1 MARWSSIPRFLA
13 FGILAGAMLAAVV
26 AAGIAVVAPRT
37 GAAVP
42 DRRWPGPP
50 PSVVFGPDGAPTAGN
65 VTVGPLVPAA
75 PPRRLLDLVPPDV
88 LAAFE
93 AAEAARG
100 DADDKPDAGPGAFDV
115 DDDTARLRE
124 RADAAYQRA
133 KVLAAVSAT
142 LLRET
147 GVDFVFVDLLAADAH
162 AVPLVLVDG
171 AVRFRGDAVALR
183 EAIRLGTRV
192 VRTEAEGEDVGE
204 VDPAA
209 IHAPMRADATASLV
223 ARCRD
228 LLRTSRAI
236 LRLPHDPLEVVEARR
251 DGDDVVVRF
260 RDPPA
265 AAALHD
271 LEDRVVATAAVAPD
285 GTVRVRCPDPA
296 LDPFRHRLVVRAAT
310 RVRWRAAPT
319 VADLVGTPERRLLSA
334 DVAEVG
340 APFAPRVVVA
350 NSKTGLPVAGVPVRL
365 ALRQGDR
372 VLDQAALVTDAA
384 GTVSRALVVPADAA
398 EGPAALLL
406 DDTSFAIA
414 IRGGLRLSV
423 VVDRPLYRP
432 DDEVH
437 VRLMAHR
444 AATGAPVAA
453 REVRVKLG
461 SVEKTVTTS
470 AHGIASTSFHL
481 VAAEAGPRTVV
492 ARAGDTTAEAAF
504 AVRALELP
512 TFTVAVEPPA
522 LTLRAGE
529 RAPVT
534 VSARYANGTPVVGA
548 KVALVAHDTDV
559 DVMLP
564 VPVTDADGRAAA
576 EVAATDRSRT
586 SPKAA
591 VVAVTD
597 ADGRVVRKAIAVTVP
612 RPAVEPRV
620 SIHVLDAPV
629 VGCPCRVEL
638 RAPAAARVT
647 LAVAGHST
655 ADPQVSPTGVATHDV
670 EIPASGRAI
679 VTIVPTKPVTDLHVP
694 ETDVR
699 VWIDAFEPSST
710 RPIIVPSA
718 RVLTVGDTLAAEVLA
733 EDGVVFVELVREGV
747 PLLGTTVTTV
757 GGRAALAV
765 PLTPDLAGVIDVRAW
780 RLRDETPS
788 GTSVAVLVVRGRS
801 LSVDARPAGDSW
813 RPGETATV
821 EVSVRDRAG
830 RPTAAVLGYWGVDRA
845 LLALAPAVPGREEV
859 FDVLPRGHAATDLAW
874 ATELGRPWSDGD
886 DRDLLGGVGAP
897 DFDRELK
904 LRHRDAPKRRAAVE
918 SETLARVETAAARA
932 RVAWLAACNTVPLD
946 EVRTATS
953 LQEVVRT
960 MVTSGH
966 LDARALDDPWG
977 TPYVFGRRVD
987 ATSVNG
993 RGWAPLDDALTAP
1006 WRSAGPD
1013 LRLSSTD
1020 PLEGVWAASSPS
1032 ELGGRLG
1039 RLLRFLALRAADRG
1053 RPRILGEEVFVGG
1066 CDVADFF
1073 GPITNNTYIGIGGSA
1088 GGAFRGRGGHRYLRA
1103 GGGGRASRESDE
1115 PVRLR
1120 KDFSPTLCFV
1130 PEAVVGPD
1138 GQATLSIPLK
1148 DAITTWDLRFVASAA
1163 DGAVGTT
1170 NAALRVAQPLHA
1182 EPWIAPHLTVGD
1194 EVDLPVALR
1203 NETDAAVAV
1212 RARLSVSRELSVVG
1226 DAVAAADVG
1235 PAGTGA
1241 VTFRVRAV
1249 APGRAR
1255 VRVDVAGGTE
1265 RDAIERVV
1273 VVRPEA
1279 RAEIETVHATVS
1291 AEAPFLAAL
1300 PVAAAAVHTE
1310 RRASLYASPL
1320 AEVMGS
1326 FEGLIACPHG

>member
-13 FGILAGAMLAAVV
+13 FATLAGAMLAAVV

-65 VTVGPLVPAA
+65 VTVGLLVPAA

-115 DDDTARLRE
+115 EDDTARLRE
-124 RADAAYQRA
+124 RADAAYERA

-171 AVRFRGDAVALR
+171 AVRFPGDAAALR

-209 IHAPMRADATASLV
+209 IHAPLRADATASLV
-223 ARCRD
+223 ARCHD

-236 LRLPHDPLEVVEARR
+236 LRLPHDPLEILEARR

-310 RVRWRAAPT
+310 RVRWRSAPT

-504 AVRALELP
+504 VVRALELP
-512 TFTVAVEPPA
+512 TFTVAVEPAA
-522 LTLRAGE
+522 LTLRPGE

-534 VSARYANGTPVVGA
+534 VAARYANGTPVVGA

-559 DVMLP
+559 DVTLP

-586 SPKAA
+586 STKAA

-612 RPAVEPRV
+612 RPAAAPRV

-629 VGCPCRVEL
+629 VGRPCRVEL

-655 ADPQVSPTGVATHDV
+655 ADPQVATHDV

-699 VWIDAFEPSST
+699 VWIDVFEPSST

-718 RVLTVGDTLAAEVLA
+718 RVMTVGDTLAAEVLA

-757 GGRAALAV
+757 GGRAELAV
-765 PLTPDLAGVIDVRAW
+765 PLTPDLAGVVDVRAW

-813 RPGETATV
+813 RPGEAATV

-859 FDVLPRGHAATDLAW
+859 FDVLPRGHAAADLAW
-874 ATELGRPWSDGD
+874 AAELGRPWAEGM
-886 DRDLLGGVGAP
+886 DRGALGGVGVP
-897 DFDRELK
+897 DLVRAMP

-918 SETLARVETAAARA
+918 SETFARVEAAGARA
-932 RVAWLAACNTVPLD
+932 RSAWLAACGTVPLD
-946 EVRTATS
+946 EVRTASS
-953 LQEVVRT
+953 LAEVVRA
-960 MVTSGH
+960 MVTSGR

-977 TPYVFGRRVD
+977 TSFVFARRVD
-987 ATSVNG
+987 AKWENAWSL
-993 RGWAPLDDALTAP
+993 RGDDGTAP

-1013 LRLSSTD
+1013 LRFCSTD

-1073 GPITNNTYIGIGGSA
+1073 GPITNNTLIGIGGSA
-1088 GGAFRGRGGHRYLRA
+1088 GGAFRGRGGHRNLRA

-1138 GQATLSIPLK
+1138 GQATLTIPLK

-1212 RARLSVSRELSVVG
+1212 RARLILSRELSVVG

>member
-13 FGILAGAMLAAVV
+13 FAIVAGAMLAAVV
-26 AAGIAVVAPRT
+26 AAGIAVVAPRP

-42 DRRWPGPP
+42 DRRWAGPP
-50 PSVVFGPDGAPTAGN
+50 PSVVFGSDGAPTAGS
-65 VTVGPLVPAA
+65 VTVGLLVPAA
-75 PPRRLLDLVPPDV
+75 PPRRLLDLVPPET

-100 DADDKPDAGPGAFDV
+100 DADDQPDPGPGAFDV
-115 DDDTARLRE
+115 EDDADRRHE
-124 RADAAYQRA
+124 RVSAAYERA
-133 KVLAAVSAT
+133 KVLADVSAT

-162 AVPLVLVDG
+162 AVPLVLIDG
-171 AVRFRGDAVALR
+171 AVRFPGDAAALR

-204 VDPAA
+204 VDPGA
-209 IHAPMRADATASLV
+209 IHAPRRADSTASLV
-223 ARCRD
+223 ARGRD

-236 LRLPHDPLEVVEARR
+236 LRLPHDPLEIVEARR

-271 LEDRVVATAAVAPD
+271 LDDRVVATAAVARD
-285 GTVRVRCPDPA
+285 GAVRVRCPDPA

-310 RVRWRAAPT
+310 RVRWRVAPT

-334 DVAEVG
+334 DIAEVG

-350 NSKTGLPVAGVPVRL
+350 NSKTGVPVAGVPVRL

-372 VLDQAALVTDAA
+372 VLDQATLVTDAA
-384 GTVSRALVVPADAA
+384 GTVSRALVVPEDAA
-398 EGPAALLL
+398 EGAATLLL
-406 DDTSFAIA
+406 DDTPFAIA

-453 REVRVKLG
+453 RAVRVKLG

-470 AHGIASTSFHL
+470 VHGIASTSFHL
-481 VAAEAGPRTVV
+481 VAAEAGPFTVV
-492 ARAGDTTAEAAF
+492 ARAGETTAEAAS

-512 TFTVAVEPPA
+512 TFTVAVEPAA
-522 LTLRAGE
+522 LTLRPGE

-534 VSARYANGTPVVGA
+534 VSVRYANGSPVVGA
-548 KVALVAHDTDV
+548 KVALVAYDTYV
-559 DVMLP
+559 DLTLP
-564 VPVTDADGRAAA
+564 VPVTDADGRAAG

-612 RPAVEPRV
+612 RPAAGPRV
-620 SIHVLDAPV
+620 SIHVLDVPV
-629 VGCPCRVEL
+629 VGRPCRVEL
-638 RAPAAARVT
+638 RAADPARVT
-647 LAVAGHST
+647 LAVAGHTT
-655 ADPQVSPTGVATHDV
+655 ADAPVSSAGVAIHDV
-670 EIPASGRAI
+670 EISASGRAV
-679 VTIVPTKPVTDLHVP
+679 VTIVPTKPITDLHVP
-694 ETDVR
+694 ETNAR
-699 VWIDAFEPSST
+699 VWIDALEPSST
-710 RPIIVPSA
+710 GPIIVPSA

-733 EDGVVFVELVREGV
+733 ADGPVFIELVREGV
-747 PLLGTTVTTV
+747 PLLATSVTTV

-780 RLRDETPS
+780 RLRDETLS

-801 LSVDARPAGDSW
+801 LSVDARPAAESW

-845 LLALAPAVPGREEV
+845 LLALAPAAPGREEV
-859 FDVLPRGHAATDLAW
+859 FDVLPRGHAAADLAW
-874 ATELGRPWSDGD
+874 AAELGRPWAEGL
-886 DRDLLGGVGAP
+886 DRGALGGVGVP
-897 DFDRELK
+897 DLVRAMP

-918 SETLARVETAAARA
+918 SETFARVEAAGARA
-932 RVAWLAACNTVPLD
+932 RSAWLAACGTVPLD
-946 EVRTATS
+946 EVRTASS
-953 LQEVVRT
+953 LAEVVRA
-960 MVTSGH
+960 MVTSGR

-977 TPYVFGRRVD
+977 TPFVFARRVD
-987 ATSVNG
+987 AKWENAWSL
-993 RGWAPLDDALTAP
+993 RGDDGTAP

-1020 PLEGVWAASSPS
+1020 PLEGVWAAASPS

-1066 CDVADFF
+1066 CDVAELL
-1073 GPITNNTYIGIGGSA
+1073 GPIANNTIIGIGGSA
-1088 GGAFRGRGGHRYLRA
+1088 GGVFRGRGGHRNLRA
-1103 GGGGRASRESDE
+1103 GGGGRRSEWEE

-1130 PEAVVGPD
+1130 PEAIVGPD
-1138 GQATLSIPLK
+1138 GQASLAIPLK

-1170 NAALRVAQPLHA
+1170 NAELRVALPLHA

-1212 RARLSVSRELSVVG
+1212 RARLVVCRELSVVG

-1279 RAEIETVHATVS
+1279 RADVETVHATVS